1 MKYRI
6 ACRELIGAI
15 AFIATAPAALGD
27 SPCYADYRDTTAAE
41 RAKMTAVLETIRSA
55 LPAPPA
61 GWVLPSDDTIS
72 VPQSFCQDFA
82 KVPFMYGYSRL
93 YRQVGDAE
101 QRNKL
106 MDDQAAIQAEIYKK
120 KQPRLEAIQAQIEAL
135 VAKQVPYFQKGDVA
149 GAQKYSAEIEKLQ
162 AEYQKLAE
170 EGIDEAA
177 MTAASKEMNRD
188 LELTIRV
195 EVNPVTARTPDE
207 AKPTTRPA
215 GSGSAYRWHVEDEN
229 SSNDHAL
236 YYFGTWFKRPDGS
249 FQPSVRQGA
258 PFSAAHAISI
268 EVIGY
273 PERVTQMLAAIDFAK
288 VASVVR

>member
-1 MKYRI
+1 MS
-6 ACRELIGAI
+6 
-15 AFIATAPAALGD
+15 PA
-27 SPCYADYRDTTAAE
+27 R
-41 RAKMTAVLETIRSA
+41 R
-55 LPAPPA
+55 
-61 GWVLPSDDTIS
+61 
-72 VPQSFCQDFA
+72 
-82 KVPFMYGYSRL
+82 
-93 YRQVGDAE
+93 
-101 QRNKL
+101 
-106 MDDQAAIQAEIYKK
+106 
-120 KQPRLEAIQAQIEAL
+120 
-135 VAKQVPYFQKGDVA
+135 
-149 GAQKYSAEIEKLQ
+149 KYSAEIEKLQ

-195 EVNPVTARTPDE
+195 DVNPMTARTPDE